1 MKILDSPTVFNIDDN
16 NKKCVFNTK
25 SAYKKYL

>member
-1 MKILDSPTVFNIDDN
+1 MNILDSPTVFDDN

-25 SAYKKYL
+25 SAYYNYL